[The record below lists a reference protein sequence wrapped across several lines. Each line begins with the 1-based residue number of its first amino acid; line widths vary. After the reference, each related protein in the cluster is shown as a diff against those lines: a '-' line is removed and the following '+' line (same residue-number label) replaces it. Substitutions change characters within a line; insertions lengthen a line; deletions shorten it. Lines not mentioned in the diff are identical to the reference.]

1 MVCFL
6 KSLLTFH
13 QELVT
18 GSKTPDTGVKSAMLR
33 ALHEVVS
40 KGGANMS
47 DASKQAVLSVVD
59 DEGSERDGKHYF
71 IIF

>member
-1 MVCFL
+1 MFS
-6 KSLLTFH
+6 KPLLTFY

-18 GSKTPDTGVKSAMLR
+18 GSKTPDPGVKSAMLR

-59 DEGSERDGKHYF
+59 DEGSERDSKYHC
-71 IIF
+71 IIS